1 MNGRLSVMLLTLMG
15 FYLQV
20 SEQNLYERRNALYNR
35 KGFEVNWVCTEKTR
49 KEGEGSMG
57 EGGGTCAVHCN
68 SKSLAN
74 PTKLKK

>member
-1 MNGRLSVMLLTLMG
+1 MLCIIGR
-15 FYLQV
+15 
-20 SEQNLYERRNALYNR
+20 EE
-35 KGFEVNWVCTEKTR
+35 FEVNWVCTEKRR

-57 EGGGTCAVHCN
+57 EGGGMCAVHCN